1 MRTIISN
8 WVTTPLTEIDDV
20 ADPLVRS
27 SRVFYDDIEDP
38 TKTANDVKNM
48 KREGRDAN
56 KE

>member
-8 WVTTPLTEIDDV
+8 WVTTPLTEIDNV